1 MNKVYTG
8 ASMSLDGFVAGPNE
22 TGFEHLFAWHGNGD
36 IAVTTANP
44 DITLQLTESN
54 AHHQQ
59 RLLDQTG
66 AIVVGRRLYDAT
78 NAWGGQ
84 HPMGVPVVV
93 LTHNPPESRE
103 GFHFVS
109 ADIEKAV
116 ATAAELAGDKVVGV
130 NAGTIAT
137 QCYAAGLLDE
147 VWIDLV
153 PVILGGGRPL
163 FDALGGP
170 VTLDGPLQV
179 AEGTG
184 VTHLRYA
191 VQRPA

>member
-1 MNKVYTG
+1 
-8 ASMSLDGFVAGPNE
+8 
-22 TGFEHLFAWHGNGD
+22 
-36 IAVTTANP
+36 
-44 DITLQLTESN
+44 
-54 AHHQQ
+54 
-59 RLLDQTG
+59 
-66 AIVVGRRLYDAT
+66 
-78 NAWGGQ
+78 
-84 HPMGVPVVV
+84 MGVPVVV
-93 LTHNPPESRE
+93 LTHHPPESGE

-109 ADIEKAV
+109 DGIESAV

-170 VTLDGPLQV
+170 VTLDGPLEI
-179 AEGTG
+179 AEGIG

-191 VQRPA
+191 VQRRA